1 MIKVQIIKNTLND
14 LPKYET
20 IESAGCDLRADLYNI
35 DNKYLYKSEC
45 IYNLGSIV
53 PELHI
58 KPGGRALI
66 PTGLKMALPV
76 GYEAQI
82 RPRSGLALKSGITV
96 LNTPGTIDS
105 DYRGDIGVI
114 LINNGF
120 EEFVVKQGDRI
131 AQMIISKI
139 EQVEF
144 DIVKELNETRRG
156 NGGFGSTG
164 AN

>member
-1 MIKVQIIKNTLND
+1 MRNVRN
-14 LPKYET
+14 
-20 IESAGCDLRADLYNI
+20 ADKKPH
-35 DNKYLYKSEC
+35 DNKL
-45 IYNLGSIV
+45 
-53 PELHI
+53 
-58 KPGGRALI
+58 
-66 PTGLKMALPV
+66 
-76 GYEAQI
+76 
-82 RPRSGLALKSGITV
+82 
-96 LNTPGTIDS
+96 

-131 AQMIISKI
+131 AQMVISKI